1 MINMFQEIEKK
12 NQVEILELKNA
23 TTETENTIHGFNSI
37 LDTYKQKINELKDR
51 SV

>member
-1 MINMFQEIEKK
+1 MINIFQEIEK

-23 TTETENTIHGFNSI
+23 IIEIENTIHGFHST
-37 LDTYKQKINELKDR
+37 LDTDKQKINELKDR